1 MKQTQR
7 RIIRRDVDGILLLD
21 KPAGLSSNA
30 ALQRARSLFCA
41 RKAGHTGNL
50 DPLATG
56 LLPLC
61 FGRATKVS
69 AFLLDADK
77 HYEVELRF
85 GIATRTGDAE
95 GAVTQEV
102 PVAPAQLAALA
113 EVLPR
118 FVGEISQ
125 IPPMYS
131 ALKHNGER
139 LYRLARQGLEVVRE
153 PRQVRIHAL
162 ELLWQQD
169 ARAALRVHCSKGT
182 YVRTLVEDLATALG
196 SCAHVTALR
205 RTGAGPFTLTSAA
218 APALT
223 LEALT
228 EHAEAGEALDDLLL
242 PADTALGSWPAI
254 DLPEDS
260 AYCVLRGNPVFVPHA
275 PPPGWVR
282 MYHASG
288 QFLGMGEA
296 LDDGRVAP
304 RRLMVGRGAR

>member
-1 MKQTQR
+1 M
-7 RIIRRDVDGILLLD
+7 
-21 KPAGLSSNA
+21 
-30 ALQRARSLFCA
+30 
-41 RKAGHTGNL
+41 
-50 DPLATG
+50 
-56 LLPLC
+56 
-61 FGRATKVS
+61 
-69 AFLLDADK
+69 
-77 HYEVELRF
+77 
-85 GIATRTGDAE
+85 
-95 GAVTQEV
+95 
-102 PVAPAQLAALA
+102 
-113 EVLPR
+113 
-118 FVGEISQ
+118 
-125 IPPMYS
+125 
-131 ALKHNGER
+131 
-139 LYRLARQGLEVVRE
+139 RE

-228 EHAEAGEALDDLLL
+228 ERAEAGEALDDLLL